1 MVAPALPL
9 CRCIHSSLR
18 QLGEPAAAG
27 SICGSSRERSAP
39 RREGLMSE
47 RLITGYGAAA
57 RWERTWLPGLNR
69 FICVHTNTHTSA
81 ASLFLTSG
89 IHQQVESQVKIRRSF
104 SFCLQVARPGARPA
118 ASPLSCGGGNYPAF
132 CACWCSVCSECD
144 ASTSTSFP
152 GREPASQ
159 PPVRLFSR
167 RLLSKAALR
176 LGLHPT
182 IRSAGTQLST

>member
-9 CRCIHSSLR
+9 CRCIHFSLR

-69 FICVHTNTHTSA
+69 FICVHTNTHQCCLTFPHKRDPSASRVPGENQEELLFLSAGSA
-81 ASLFLTSG
+81 AWRAA
-89 IHQQVESQVKIRRSF
+89 RR
-104 SFCLQVARPGARPA
+104 
-118 ASPLSCGGGNYPAF
+118 LSAF
-132 CACWCSVCSECD
+132 MWRGELSRVLCVLVFGLLSD